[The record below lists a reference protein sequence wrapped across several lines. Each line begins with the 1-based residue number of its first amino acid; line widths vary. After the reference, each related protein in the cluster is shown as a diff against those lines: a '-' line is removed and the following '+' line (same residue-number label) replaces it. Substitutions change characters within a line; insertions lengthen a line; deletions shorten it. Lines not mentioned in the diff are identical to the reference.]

1 MKTIK
6 KGDRV
11 QSKANPL
18 FCGVVVETSKDG
30 KNGYVHFDSDTEQED
45 RTFFDVSEL
54 EPEHAK
60 PV

>member
-11 QSKANPL
+11 RSRANL
-18 FCGVVVETSKDG
+18 QFCGEVVEASPDG
-30 KNGYVHFDSDTEQED
+30 KTGYVHFDTDPEKD
-45 RTFFDVSEL
+45 GRTFFDVSEL

-60 PV
+60 PI